1 MPTVLALETSCD
13 ESAAAIVRDRQV
25 LASAVASQVEE
36 HARWG
41 GVVPEIASRRHV
53 EALPQLIAQVCRES
67 GLSLAEVDAVAA
79 TVAPGLVGA
88 LLVASITGRTLARLH
103 GKSFLG
109 VHHLEGH
116 LASVHL
122 GEAMPPGPH
131 LVLLVSGGHTELVR
145 VEGPGEVRRLGRS
158 HDDAAGEAFDKV
170 ARLLGLGYPGGPAIQ
185 EAASGGDPQRFRLPR
200 GRVSRPEGG
209 FHPYDFSFSGLKT
222 AMLRLVRSLEAEGST
237 PLPLADLA
245 ASFEQ
250 AVVEVLVE
258 RSCTVRSMRASQ
270 RWCWWAVWRPTSGCA
285 RSWPSA
291 AAGMGCSGGW
301 RRWPIAPTTPPWWG
315 WRPASVW
322 PGGVGAPST
331 WGWRRACLWPRPTA
345 CTAPRHRSEPLSCG
359 CKPLP
364 PWPLPTRTG
373 PLGRPLLPPRQGRVG

>member
-13 ESAAAIVRDRQV
+13 ESAAAIVRDSAV

-53 EALPQLIAQVCRES
+53 EALPQLIERVCAES
-67 GLSLAEVDAVAA
+67 GVAVAEVDAVAA

-88 LLVASITGRTLARLH
+88 LLVASVSGRTLARLH
-103 GKSFLG
+103 GKPFVG

-116 LASVHL
+116 LCSVQL
-122 GEAMPPGPH
+122 GDPLPPGPC
-131 LVLLVSGGHTELVR
+131 LVLLVSGGHTELVK
-145 VEGPGEVRRLGRS
+145 VEAPGVYERLGRS

-185 EAASGGDPQRFRLPR
+185 AAAEAGDPRRFALPK

-222 AMLRLVRSLEAEGST
+222 AMLRQVRALEAEAAEGGE
-237 PLPLADLA
+237 PLPVADLA

-250 AVVEVLVE
+250 VVAEVLVE
-258 RSCTVRSMRASQ
+258 RSCRCADDHGLSTLVLVGGVAANRRLRTLLEQRCAASGLQ
-270 RWCWWAVWRPTSGCA
+270 WRVAPLAYCTDNAAMIGV
-285 RSWPSA
+285 A
-291 AAGMGCSGGW
+291 AAQRLAMGLTSPVELGVAARLPLGEAA
-301 RRWPIAPTTPPWWG
+301 RLYETTP
-315 WRPASVW
+315 AF
-322 PGGVGAPST
+322 
-331 WGWRRACLWPRPTA
+331 
-345 CTAPRHRSEPLSCG
+345 
-359 CKPLP
+359 
-364 PWPLPTRTG
+364 
-373 PLGRPLLPPRQGRVG
+373 